1 MLELLS
7 RAATR
12 NRADGKP
19 MVGMVMLGMG
29 DGSHFWGPVNGIL
42 CIFCAYL
49 DRLARAVPSNLRT
62 SEKLQRSK
70 MYVVFGSS
78 VPDERER

>member
-1 MLELLS
+1 
-7 RAATR
+7 
-12 NRADGKP
+12 

-49 DRLARAVPSNLRT
+49 DCLARTVPSNLRI

-70 MYVVFGSS
+70 MCVVFGSL
-78 VPDERER
+78 VLYEWERCVCVSWPLVGPFRVYP